1 MKALITGATS
11 GIGESLARLLASKG
25 VSLILTG
32 RNEPKLQ
39 GLKAELSSQVAV
51 QTVTADLQDK
61 IDRERI
67 VQVIREGSIDLLVN
81 NAGFG
86 VYGPAVSK
94 STAELLDVLELNAAA
109 VLELTIE
116 AAKTMVASNKEGVI
130 MNISSVAAYH
140 LIPNLAVYSATKA
153 FVNNFSETLDYELK
167 PKGVRV
173 LTACPG
179 KVATEFQAR
188 ASNGRV
194 KLKAGGT
201 VMSQEFAA
209 NEIWEQIQSKK
220 SVHIFDWKYRL
231 ATICSRFVPKSLAIR
246 LAANSMKHSD

>member
-25 VSLILTG
+25 IALILTG
-32 RNEPKLQ
+32 RNESKLQ
-39 GLKAELSSQVAV
+39 GLKAELSSQIAV
-51 QTVTADLQDK
+51 ETIAADLQDK
-61 IDRERI
+61 NDRAKL
-67 VQVIREGSIDLLVN
+67 VQIIREDSIDLLIN

-86 VYGPAVSK
+86 VYGPAISK
-94 STAELLDVLELNAAA
+94 NTTELLNVLELNAAA
-109 VLELTIE
+109 VLELTVE
-116 AAKTMVASNKEGVI
+116 AAKTMVANNKKGII

-153 FVNNFSETLDYELK
+153 FVNNFSETLDFELK

-179 KVATEFQAR
+179 KVATEFQTR
-188 ASNGRV
+188 ASKGRV
-194 KLKAGGT
+194 KLKAGGS

-220 SVHIFDWKYRL
+220 SVHIFDWKYRF
-231 ATICSRFVPKSLAIR
+231 ATFISKFIPKYIALR
-246 LAANSMKHSD
+246 LAASSMKHSD